1 MKTADKYEISTEI
14 DVPKYSICKTIM
26 KGKSCRSLD
35 RVESNFAK
43 GELKFEYNKG
53 LRVSR
58 SGVALTNPET
68 CREFEGGTTLDLV
81 SNFDTNQQIMSLKHK
96 VSLAAETN
104 CRNKSLVFNVEL
116 FNPAKRDFSKLFGID
131 ITMKKERKN
140 QHSANFKVSY
150 DFDIFDN
157 NSAVE
162 SKEKWKELAG
172 NFNLME
178 DGSYDDIKLKY
189 FSSTNDKIDFVVSKA
204 KQNYMLV

>member
-1 MKTADKYEISTEI
+1 MIKYWQLKSNIPAQIKHSRKTTLHNTNYCIEKPLARIDYKKVKTADKYEISTEI

-116 FNPAKRDFSKLFGID
+116 FNPVKRDFSKLFGMPKCQIY
-131 ITMKKERKN
+131 
-140 QHSANFKVSY
+140 V
-150 DFDIFDN
+150 
-157 NSAVE
+157 
-162 SKEKWKELAG
+162 
-172 NFNLME
+172 
-178 DGSYDDIKLKY
+178 
-189 FSSTNDKIDFVVSKA
+189 
-204 KQNYMLV
+204 